1 MKANPIE
8 NVILKIAV
16 FVSFFLLLAPAP
28 INNLNASAQTNSGS
42 NPGNQI
48 QIPNRAPKP
57 VFEGAQGKQRSE
69 IVFDP
74 ANQLVTLKFAV
85 QDPSGHFI
93 PNIRRDNFVVY
104 EDGARQQIVSED
116 VEHSPVSVALLMEF
130 GGRAPSLNRM
140 MAMEVSRAGQQILDV
155 IAPQDKLA
163 VWKYSDKIEKVADF
177 SQSREVLDHVLG
189 NLSTPEISETNL
201 YDAVIAMVEQMKP
214 IKGRKAIV
222 VITSGI
228 DTFSKAKYADALNA
242 ARESDSPIY
251 VIALTRT
258 VRDLVLLHENVGAL
272 AHTDWDKVEKKLQE
286 IARASGGRAYFPSDT
301 LDLSAM
307 YDDLMENLKVRYV
320 ITYRSS
326 NSADLNSPRT
336 VRVELIDP
344 TTGGPLKIVDQNR
357 RTIPAKVAL
366 QESYIPKDVVAP
378 K

>member
-1 MKANPIE
+1 MKANQVE
-8 NVILKIAV
+8 NAILKIAV
-16 FVSFFLLLAPAP
+16 FVAFFLLLAPAA
-28 INNLNASAQTNSGS
+28 INNLSAAAQTDSGS
-42 NPGNQI
+42 NPESQI

-57 VFEGAQGKQRSE
+57 LFAGAQGKQRSE

-74 ANQLVTLKFAV
+74 ANRLVTLKFAV
-85 QDPSGHFI
+85 QDPNDYFI

-104 EDGARQQIVSED
+104 ENAVRQQIVSED
-116 VEHSPVSVALLMEF
+116 VEHTPVSVALLMEF

-140 MAMEVSRAGQQILDV
+140 TGMEVSRAGRQILDV
-155 IAPQDKLA
+155 ITPQDKLA
-163 VWKYSDKIEKVADF
+163 IWRYSDKIEKVADF
-177 SQSREVLDHVLG
+177 SQSREVRDHVLG

-201 YDAVIAMVEQMKP
+201 YDAVIAMIDQMKP
-214 IKGRKAIV
+214 VKGRKAIV
-222 VITSGI
+222 AITAGI

-272 AHTDWDKVEKKLQE
+272 AHIDWDKVEKELQE
-286 IARASGGRAYFPSDT
+286 IARTSGGRAYFPSDT

-320 ITYRSS
+320 TTYRSS

-344 TTGGPLKIVDQNR
+344 TTRGPLKIIDQNG
-357 RTIPAKVAL
+357 RTVRAKVAI
-366 QESYIPKDVVAP
+366 QQSYIPKEVVAA